1 MKTLGILHT
10 ITLLFVMVCSSTS
23 QNLTDVAWQRVLG
36 DMDVEYV
43 TETFNSGGAV
53 SDKIL
58 AQDDSLNIYF
68 LTGSLS
74 GIGGD
79 KNSPHVGNVSKPDY
93 WLVKMDAN
101 GTVLWEKN
109 YGGQNMDIPV
119 SILVDTL
126 RHFIYLIGA
135 SKSPV
140 SGQKTQPVIG
150 REDVWVLK
158 LDWDGNIVW
167 DRVYGGPFEDSPQS
181 AVIMANGNLM
191 LACFSLSYMGGG
203 DITQTGFQY
212 AGNTWLLSID
222 QNGIVI
228 WNRWLGNDYSSTGI
242 RSMITSGNN
251 VLICGGTR
259 ALLGSS
265 IRDVT
270 TGVHW
275 AGGASPYYEDGW
287 VVLVDTN
294 GVNLWN
300 RTLGSNDYE
309 IFISCAFGKD
319 GYIYLSGGTA
329 ATANNGD
336 VQDSLRGQVDG
347 WVVKLDALGNFIKD
361 KVLGGDSLDFVHEMS
376 MSEHNIY
383 FGLRSN
389 STVNDQILEPFVGD
403 RDIWVVTLDTSL
415 NIKWSQR
422 FGVATQE
429 PAVFDM
435 LALSDSE
442 LIYTG
447 QVIPQSGGDFT
458 LTCWDTIN
466 NNSDWWLVKFA
477 PSITTGILE
486 SVGLPKSTS
495 CFPNP
500 ASDNILFEVN
510 SKAELFITDAT
521 GRIIRRMR
529 NETTER
535 KVTVNIAN
543 LSPGFY
549 IISNGKEFCKFMKQ

>member
-1 MKTLGILHT
+1 M
-10 ITLLFVMVCSSTS
+10 
-23 QNLTDVAWQRVLG
+23 
-36 DMDVEYV
+36 
-43 TETFNSGGAV
+43 
-53 SDKIL
+53 
-58 AQDDSLNIYF
+58 

-79 KNSPHVGNVSKPDY
+79 KNSAHVGNASKPDY
-93 WLVKMDAN
+93 WLVKMNAA
-101 GTVLWEKN
+101 GMVLWEKN
-109 YGGQNMDIPV
+109 YGGQNMDMPV
-119 SILVDTL
+119 SVLVDTL
-126 RHFIYLIGA
+126 RRFIYLLGV

-158 LDWDGNIVW
+158 LDWDGNIIW
-167 DRVYGGPFEDSPQS
+167 DRVYGGPFEDSPQAS
-181 AVIMANGNLM
+181 VIMSNGNLM

-212 AGNTWLLSID
+212 AANTWLLTID
-222 QNGIVI
+222 QNGNII
-228 WNRWLGNDYSSTGI
+228 WDRWLGNDYSSDKI
-242 RSMITSGNN
+242 FSMVASDENILLCGRTNAIN
-251 VLICGGTR
+251 V
-259 ALLGSS
+259 SS
-265 IRDVT
+265 NRDVT
-270 TGVHW
+270 TPIHW
-275 AGGASPYYEDGW
+275 PGSPASYYDDAW
-287 VVLVDTN
+287 VVLLDSN
-294 GVNLWN
+294 GNNLWN
-300 RTLGSNDYE
+300 RTLGTDNYDYLG
-309 IFISCAFGKD
+309 SACVGMD
-319 GYIYLSGGTA
+319 GNYYLGGFTN
-329 ATANNGD
+329 TQSINGD
-336 VQDSLRGQVDG
+336 VSDSLRGRGDG
-347 WVVKLDALGNFIKD
+347 WLVKLDPFGLILED
-361 KVLGGDSLDFVHEMS
+361 KILGGDSTDGISRMSTNGEFV
-376 MSEHNIY
+376 Y
-383 FGLRSN
+383 CGLKSN

-403 RDIWVVTLDTSL
+403 RDVWIVTLDTSL

-422 FGVATQE
+422 FGVQTQE

-477 PSITTGILE
+477 PSITTGVLE
-486 SVGLPKSTS
+486 PHSPLKNTL
-495 CFPNP
+495 CYPNP

-529 NETTER
+529 NETSER

-549 IISNGKEFCKFMKQ
+549 IISNGKDFCKFMKE

>member
-1 MKTLGILHT
+1 MKAVGILHT
-10 ITLLFVMVCSSTS
+10 ITILFVMVCSSIA
-23 QNLTDVAWQRVLG
+23 QNLNDVAWQRVLG
-36 DMDVEYV
+36 GLNSEYV
-43 TETFNSGGAV
+43 TETFNSGSAA

-58 AQDDSLNIYF
+58 AQDDSLNIYL

-79 KNSPHVGNVSKPDY
+79 KNSPHVGNILKPDY

-101 GTVLWEKN
+101 GAVLWEKN
-109 YGGQNMDIPV
+109 YGGQNMDMPV
-119 SILVDTL
+119 SVLVDTI
-126 RHFIYLIGA
+126 RRFIYLVGV

-150 REDVWVLK
+150 KEDVWVLK
-158 LDWDGNIVW
+158 LDWNGNIIW
-167 DRVYGGPFEDSPQS
+167 DRVFGGPEEDSPQA

-191 LACFSLSYMGGG
+191 LTCFSLSYMGGG
-203 DITQTGFQY
+203 DITQTGFLY
-212 AGNTWLLSID
+212 AGNMWLFTID
-222 QNGIVI
+222 QAGNLI
-228 WNRWLGNDYSSTGI
+228 WDRWLGNDYSSTGI
-242 RSMITSGNN
+242 RSMTTSGNN
-251 VLICGGTR
+251 VLMCGGTR

-275 AGGASPYYEDGW
+275 AGGTSPYYEDGW

-309 IFISCAFGKD
+309 IFISCALGKD

-329 ATANNGD
+329 ATTNNGD

-347 WVVKLDALGNFIKD
+347 WVVKLDTLGNFIKD

-383 FGLRSN
+383 CGIRSN

-403 RDIWVVTLDTSL
+403 RDVWIVTLDTSL

-422 FGVATQE
+422 FGVQTQE

-442 LIYTG
+442 LIYVGGVTS
-447 QVIPQSGGDFT
+447 QSGGDFT
-458 LTCWDTIN
+458 LNCWDTIN
-466 NNSDWWLVKFA
+466 NVSDQWLVKFE
-477 PSITTGILE
+477 PSITTNVLE
-486 SVGLPKSTS
+486 PVSPLKNTF
-495 CFPNP
+495 CYPNP

-521 GRIIRRMR
+521 GRIIRRMHYK
-529 NETTER
+529 TTEQ
-535 KVTVNIAN
+535 KVMVNIES

-549 IISNGKEFCKFMKQ
+549 IISNGKEYCKFMKE